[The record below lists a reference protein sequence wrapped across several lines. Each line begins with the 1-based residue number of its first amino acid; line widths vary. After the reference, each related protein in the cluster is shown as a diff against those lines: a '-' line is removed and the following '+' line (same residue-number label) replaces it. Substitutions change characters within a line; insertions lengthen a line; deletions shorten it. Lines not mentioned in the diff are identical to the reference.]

1 MGLLN
6 PPATAPTSRARS
18 LARRS
23 RNAVGL
29 REMSASYPLLL
40 TPTSFAR
47 TALPHKRR
55 CFQASPAIAG
65 IEHGGGGEQTTV
77 PLKFGASEH
86 RSRSLPLSLLPH
98 RFSPSLPLPLQP
110 ERGSDLQFLI
120 VLVEGRQAGRHA
132 GMTAGRQPWLT
143 PQAKTHY
150 GAVAVAR
157 SFRPLGVRRSAGA
170 RLRVRASASVR
181 CVVAYANVLP
191 PT

>member
-1 MGLLN
+1 MQ
-6 PPATAPTSRARS
+6 TQARS

-65 IEHGGGGEQTTV
+65 IEHGGGGEQTTA

-86 RSRSLPLSLLPH
+86 RSRSLPAPSSLL
-98 RFSPSLPLPLQP
+98 SLPLPLQP

-120 VLVEGRQAGRHA
+120 VPVEGRQAGRHA

-157 SFRPLGVRRSAGA
+157 SLRPLGVRRSAGA
-170 RLRVRASASVR
+170 RLRVRASVR
-181 CVVAYANVLP
+181 CVVAYAKVLP
-191 PT
+191 ST